1 MTQQARNLV
10 MLLDERAQRVR
21 FLIRDR
27 DAKFTARFD
36 DVLRTEGVEII
47 RTPIRSPKANAVAER
62 WVKSVRTEC
71 LDWLLIT
78 GRRHLNDILRIHVE
92 HYNRARPHRGLNL
105 TVPDSSQPA
114 VNEPAQLRAVA
125 RRDRLG
131 GLIHE
136 YERAA

>member
-1 MTQQARNLV
+1 
-10 MLLDERAQRVR
+10 VR

-36 DVLRTEGVEII
+36 DILRTEGVEII

-78 GRRHLNDILRIHVE
+78 GRRHLNDVLCIYVE
-92 HYNRARPHRGLNL
+92 HYNRARPHRGLDL
-105 TVPDSSQPA
+105 TVPDSPNPA
-114 VNEPAQLRAVA
+114 VNEPAQSSAVA
-125 RRDRLG
+125 RRDLLG
-131 GLIHE
+131 GLIQE